1 MSTTLKSSLNT
12 WHLWGLAVGLVIS
25 GEYFGWS
32 YGWATAGT
40 LGFLVT
46 TIVIAIMYTTFI
58 FSFTELTT
66 AIPHAGGPFAYARR
80 AFGPKMAFVAGFATL
95 IEFVFAPPA
104 IAMAI
109 GAYLNVQFPELNP
122 KAFAIAAYVIF
133 VGLNIVGVRI
143 AATFELLVTVLAI
156 IELLVF
162 MGVVSPGFSMSNF
175 VAGGW
180 AGENEFS
187 STAIS
192 GIVAAIPF
200 AIWFFLAIE
209 GVAMAAE
216 EAKDP
221 RKTIP
226 RAYIAGILTLV
237 VLAIGVMFFAGGVG
251 DWKALS
257 NINDPLPQAMKM
269 IVGENSNWLHMLVW
283 IGLFGLIASFHGIIL
298 GYSRQIF
305 ALSRAGYMPT
315 FFGKVNEK
323 FQTPHRAIIA
333 GALVGIAAILS
344 DDLQFNGMT
353 LTANL
358 ITMAVFGAIVM
369 YIVSMLSLF
378 ALRKNEPNLDRPFKS
393 VAYPLFPAIALV
405 LAAISLLTMI
415 YFNLKL
421 SLIFFG
427 LMILA
432 YVYFSMTQ
440 HNRDASLDNVMSAT
454 A

>member
-1 MSTTLKSSLNT
+1 MSSSLKATLNG

-32 YGWATAGT
+32 YGWDKAGT

-46 TIVIAIMYTTFI
+46 SILIAVMYTTFI

-66 AIPHAGGPFAYARR
+66 SIPHAGGPFAYARR
-80 AFGPKMAFVAGFATL
+80 AFGSKAAYVAGFATL
-95 IEFVFAPPA
+95 VEFVFAPPA

-109 GAYLNVQFPELNP
+109 GAYLNVQFPTVDP
-122 KAFAIAAYVIF
+122 KTFAMLSYLVF
-133 VGLNIVGVRI
+133 VALNIIGVRI
-143 AATFELLVTVLAI
+143 AATFELFVTILAI
-156 IELLVF
+156 AELLVF
-162 MGVVSPGFSMSNF
+162 MGVVSPGFSMANF
-175 VAGGW
+175 VAHGW
-180 AGENEFS
+180 SGAETFS
-187 STAIS
+187 VASIS

-216 EAKDP
+216 EAEDP

-226 RAYIAGILTLV
+226 KAYISGILTLV
-237 VLAIGVMFFAGGVG
+237 VLAMGVMIFAGGAG

-269 IVGENSNWLHMLVW
+269 IVGANSGWLHMLVW

-305 ALSRAGYMPT
+305 ALSRAGYMPKY
-315 FFGKVNEK
+315 FGAVNEK
-323 FQTPHRAIIA
+323 FKTPHRAIIA
-333 GALVGIAAILS
+333 GAVVGVLAIAG
-344 DDLQFNGMT
+344 DEFQFAGQT

-358 ITMAVFGAIVM
+358 ITMSVFGAIVM
-369 YIVSMLSLF
+369 YILSMMSLF
-378 ALRKNEPNLDRPFKS
+378 QLRKTEPKLDRPFKAI
-393 VAYPLFPAIALV
+393 AYPLFPAIALIIS
-405 LAAISLLTMI
+405 AISLVTMI
-415 YFNLKL
+415 YFNQQL

-427 LMILA
+427 LMVLGF
-432 YVYFSMTQ
+432 VYFSLTQ
-440 HNRDASLDNVMSAT
+440 HHRDASFDNH
-454 A
+454 

>member
-1 MSTTLKSSLNT
+1 MSSSLKATLNG

-32 YGWATAGT
+32 YGWDKAGT

-46 TIVIAIMYTTFI
+46 SILIAIMYTTFI

-66 AIPHAGGPFAYARR
+66 SIPHAGGPFAYARR
-80 AFGPKMAFVAGFATL
+80 AYGAKMAYVAGFATL
-95 IEFVFAPPA
+95 VEFVFAPPA

-109 GAYLNVQFPELNP
+109 GAYLNVQFPGVDP
-122 KAFAIAAYVIF
+122 KMFAMGAYVVF
-133 VGLNIVGVRI
+133 VGLNIIGVRI
-143 AATFELLVTVLAI
+143 AATFELFVTVLAI
-156 IELLVF
+156 FELLVF

-175 VAGGW
+175 VANGW
-180 AGENEFS
+180 AGQNDFS
-187 STAIS
+187 MAAIP
-192 GIVAAIPF
+192 GMIAAIPF

-216 EAKDP
+216 EAEDP
-221 RKTIP
+221 KKTIP
-226 RAYIAGILTLV
+226 KAYIGGILTLLL
-237 VLAIGVMFFAGGVG
+237 LAIGVMIFAGGAG

-269 IVGENSNWLHMLVW
+269 IVGENSGWLHMLVW

-305 ALSRAGYMPT
+305 ALSRAGYMPKY
-315 FFGKVNEK
+315 FGEVNDK
-323 FQTPHRAIIA
+323 FKTPHRAIIA
-333 GALVGIAAILS
+333 GAVVGVAAIMGDS
-344 DDLQFNGMT
+344 FQFAGQS

-369 YIVSMLSLF
+369 YIVSMMSLF
-378 ALRKNEPNLDRPFKS
+378 ALRKNEPNLERPFAA
-393 VAYPLFPAIALV
+393 VAYPLFPAIALG
-405 LAAISLLTMI
+405 LAAVSLVTMV
-415 YFNLKL
+415 YFNQQLTVV
-421 SLIFFG
+421 FFG
-427 LMILA
+427 LMALGYI
-432 YVYFSMTQ
+432 YFSMTQ
-440 HNRDASLDNVMSAT
+440 HHRDASADNKIA

>member
-1 MSTTLKSSLNT
+1 MSSSLKATLNG

-32 YGWATAGT
+32 YGWDKAGT

-46 TIVIAIMYTTFI
+46 SILIAIMYTTFI

-66 AIPHAGGPFAYARR
+66 SIPHAGGPFAYARR
-80 AFGPKMAFVAGFATL
+80 AYGAKMAYVAGFATL
-95 IEFVFAPPA
+95 VEFVFAPPA

-109 GAYLNVQFPELNP
+109 GAYLNVQFPGVDP
-122 KAFAIAAYVIF
+122 KMFAMGAYVVF
-133 VGLNIVGVRI
+133 VGLNIIGVRI
-143 AATFELLVTVLAI
+143 AATFELFVTVLAI
-156 IELLVF
+156 FELLVF

-175 VAGGW
+175 VANGW
-180 AGENEFS
+180 AGQNDFS
-187 STAIS
+187 MAAIP
-192 GIVAAIPF
+192 GMVAAIPF

-216 EAKDP
+216 EAEDP
-221 RKTIP
+221 KKTIP
-226 RAYIAGILTLV
+226 KAYIGGILTLLL
-237 VLAIGVMFFAGGVG
+237 LAIGVMVFAGGAG

-269 IVGENSNWLHMLVW
+269 IVGENSGWLHMLVW

-305 ALSRAGYMPT
+305 ALSRAGYMPKY
-315 FFGKVNEK
+315 FGEVNDK
-323 FQTPHRAIIA
+323 FKTPHRAIIA
-333 GALVGIAAILS
+333 GAVVGVAAIMGDS
-344 DDLQFNGMT
+344 FQFAGQS

-369 YIVSMLSLF
+369 YIVSMMSLF
-378 ALRKNEPNLDRPFKS
+378 ALRKNEPNLERPFAA
-393 VAYPLFPAIALV
+393 VAYPLFPAIALG
-405 LAAISLLTMI
+405 LAAVSLVTMV
-415 YFNLKL
+415 YFNQQLTVV
-421 SLIFFG
+421 FFG
-427 LMILA
+427 LMALGYI
-432 YVYFSMTQ
+432 YFSMTQ
-440 HNRDASLDNVMSAT
+440 HHRDASADNKIA

>member
-1 MSTTLKSSLNT
+1 MSSSLKATLNG

-32 YGWATAGT
+32 YGWDKAGT

-46 TIVIAIMYTTFI
+46 SILIAVMYTTFI

-66 AIPHAGGPFAYARR
+66 SIPHAGGPFAYARR
-80 AFGPKMAFVAGFATL
+80 AFGQKTAYVAGFATL
-95 IEFVFAPPA
+95 VEFVFAPPA

-109 GAYLNVQFPELNP
+109 GAYLNVQFPAVDP
-122 KAFAIAAYVIF
+122 KTFAMGAYLVF
-133 VGLNIVGVRI
+133 VALNIIGVRI
-143 AATFELLVTVLAI
+143 AATFELFVTILAI

-162 MGVVSPGFSMSNF
+162 MGVVSPGFSLSNF
-175 VAGGW
+175 VAHGW
-180 AGENEFS
+180 AGADNFS
-187 STAIS
+187 LGAIS

-216 EAKDP
+216 EAQDP
-221 RKTIP
+221 RRTIP
-226 RAYIAGILTLV
+226 KAYIAGILTLV
-237 VLAIGVMFFAGGVG
+237 ALAIGVMVFAGGAG

-269 IVGENSNWLHMLVW
+269 IVGENSGWLHMLVW

-305 ALSRAGYMPT
+305 ALARAGYMPKY
-315 FFGKVNEK
+315 FGVVNQQFK
-323 FQTPHRAIIA
+323 TPHRAIIA
-333 GALVGIAAILS
+333 GAVVGVLAIAG
-344 DDLQFNGMT
+344 DEFQFAGMT

-358 ITMAVFGAIVM
+358 ITMSVFGAIVM

-378 ALRKNEPNLDRPFKS
+378 RLRQKEPRLDRPFKAI
-393 VAYPLFPAIALV
+393 AYPLFPAIALV
-405 LAAISLLTMI
+405 LAGISLVTMI
-415 YFNLKL
+415 YFNQQL
-421 SLIFFG
+421 SLVFFG
-427 LMILA
+427 LMALGF
-432 YVYFSMTQ
+432 VYFAKTQ
-440 HNRDASLDNVMSAT
+440 HHRDASSDNH
-454 A
+454 